1 MMSSHMQER
10 QSSMKLRLTSSARL
24 LCSTIIVLCG
34 SAFVSLG
41 QTTPPATAP
50 PQPAQSQVMTTTA
63 PADAALTTPKLP
75 NEELDALV
83 APIALYPDTLLAQTL
98 AASTYP
104 LEVIQLQQWMNN
116 NKNLKG
122 KELADAVAKLPYDPS
137 VQSMAG
143 VPTRCNAWQATSR
156 GQQTLG
162 TPFLR
167 SNRM

>member
-1 MMSSHMQER
+1 
-10 QSSMKLRLTSSARL
+10 MKLCLTLSARL

-41 QTTPPATAP
+41 QTTPPAPAS
-50 PQPAQSQVMTTTA
+50 PQPAQSQVMTTA

-122 KELADAVAKLPYDPS
+122 KELADAVAKLP
-137 VQSMAG
+137 
-143 VPTRCNAWQATSR
+143 
-156 GQQTLG
+156 
-162 TPFLR
+162 
-167 SNRM
+167 